1 MIEATFAVGFL
12 ILLLVFGVPMLVA
25 IMSAVIMSFVLAGS
39 WGVTLPQMMISG
51 MSLFM
56 LLALPMFILAGNIM
70 NAGGLSGRLFEFA
83 RSCVGWM
90 RGGLAQVDVLL
101 SIFFGGMVGSSS
113 ADLAS
118 TGTIVIPA
126 MKREGYSPEFA
137 ASVSASSSGIGPL
150 IPPSSPMIL
159 YSAITGTSL
168 GALFLA
174 GLIPGLMLGVLLMA
188 AVGFIA
194 RRRGWKA
201 FAPFLW
207 ADFFFTF
214 RRAILSFGMPIL
226 LVIGLTI
233 GIFTPTEGAAFA
245 VGYAVLLCCFVYRSL
260 SVKDLYRVIGNAVQM
275 TGELTLIVSLS
286 FALGS
291 GFASLHVPQAIGS
304 LIEAI
309 NFGDSQILVLLFL
322 MGLAIIAGMFLDPL
336 IPVLVPIIL
345 PTLLAYNI
353 DLIHFGVLMVM
364 AVVIGQLTPPLAI
377 ALIITSRI
385 AQVDQIKI
393 FKENLPFFFVILACT
408 LLLMLVPSLSTW
420 LPSVSM
426 TR

>member
-1 MIEATFAVGFL
+1 MISASFAVGFL
-12 ILLLVFGVPMLVA
+12 VLLLVFGVPMLVA
-25 IMSAVIMSFVLAGS
+25 IMSAVILSFILAGS

-83 RSCVGWM
+83 RACVGWM
-90 RGGLAQVDVLL
+90 RGGLAQVNVLL

-126 MKREGYSPEFA
+126 MKREGYTAEFS
-137 ASVSASSSGIGPL
+137 ASISASSSGIGPL

-174 GLIPGLMLGVLLMA
+174 GVVPGLLLGLMFML
-188 AVGFIA
+188 AVSVIA

-201 FAPFLW
+201 FAPFLI
-207 ADFFFTF
+207 ADFLFTF

-226 LVIGLTI
+226 LVVGLTV

-245 VGYAVLLCCFVYRSL
+245 VGYAIFLCCFVYRTL
-260 SVKDLYRVIGNAVQM
+260 NFKGLYRVIGNAVQM

-291 GFASLHVPQAIGS
+291 GFASLHVPQAIGG
-304 LIEAI
+304 LIEAV
-309 NFGDSQILVLLFL
+309 NFGDSKLLVILFL
-322 MGLAIIAGMFLDPL
+322 VGLAIIAGMFLDPL

-353 DLIHFGVLMVM
+353 DLIQFGVLMVM

-393 FKENLPFFFVILACT
+393 FRDNLPFFFIIIGCT
-408 LLLMLVPSLSTW
+408 LLLAMVPALSTW

-426 TR
+426 SR